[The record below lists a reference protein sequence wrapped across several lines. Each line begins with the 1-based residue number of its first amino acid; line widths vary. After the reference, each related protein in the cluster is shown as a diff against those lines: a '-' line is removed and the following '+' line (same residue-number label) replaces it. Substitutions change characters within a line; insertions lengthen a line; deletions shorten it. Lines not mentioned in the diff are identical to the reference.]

1 MMACLNPLLSF
12 LRVLLV
18 FFVVIMEKWN
28 KSGSI
33 YPGRGYLVMETLLER
48 CVQRKGA
55 IVRRISLLTSLCRM
69 AFRNVKLY
77 QTLEGTLAD
86 GTEFLRGIGAHSAI
100 QVCTIDIFRLISPS
114 FIKSDFLLIF

>member
-1 MMACLNPLLSF
+1 
-12 LRVLLV
+12 
-18 FFVVIMEKWN
+18 
-28 KSGSI
+28 
-33 YPGRGYLVMETLLER
+33 METLLER

-55 IVRRISLLTSLCRM
+55 IVRRISLLTSLCRR

-100 QVCTIDIFRLISPS
+100 LVCTIDIFRLISPS